1 MAEVTKAN
9 GGVATSVNTTGSL
22 THIRVNFNSVDV
34 SAKFGVN
41 GAVEKAAEVIQGAG
55 FNIVMIGTAQD
66 SDATADGVR
75 MALEGTFGTDT
86 YDGTNSET
94 VAAHLEDV
102 LQAVA
107 ATVDGVAFG
116 SVTVDAFTY

>member
-22 THIRVNFNSVDV
+22 THIRVNFNSVNV
-34 SAKFGVN
+34 SAKFGVG

>member
-1 MAEVTKAN
+1 MASVTKVA
-9 GGVATSVNTTGSL
+9 GGVAASVNTTGSL
-22 THIRVNFNSVDV
+22 THVRVNFNSVDV

-41 GAVEKAAEVIQGAG
+41 GAVEKACEVIQGAG

-75 MALEGTFGTDT
+75 MALEGTYGTDT